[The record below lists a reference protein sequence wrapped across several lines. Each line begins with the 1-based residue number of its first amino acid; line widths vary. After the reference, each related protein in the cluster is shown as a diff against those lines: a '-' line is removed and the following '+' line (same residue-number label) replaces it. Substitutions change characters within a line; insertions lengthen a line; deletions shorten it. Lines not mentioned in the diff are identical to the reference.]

1 MATEQIDTSLED
13 EKLISHLSGTLTF
26 SDIASLDNG
35 RLPWN
40 MILITCFI
48 PHNHI
53 ADFSLCRIF

>member
-35 RLPWN
+35 RLN
-40 MILITCFI
+40 ITSIKYKVVPLFI
-48 PHNHI
+48 I
-53 ADFSLCRIF
+53 TSM